1 MQLLMMRQ
9 RPGGMFGSGMPMQ
22 QPAMQPA
29 PTQGQ
34 LPPTDPAQQPDQRQH
49 LDPVFTQQFT
59 MPPPQPQG
67 GMFGNGKFGIGQAL
81 VAALNGYLAG
91 TGNPVGMANIQM
103 MQQMALR
110 KQQRQ
115 QELDDYNRKRADDRS
130 DFTFE
135 QDYKAAHPAHVNNDT
150 VADYNFWKS
159 VLPPDQFQQYVAN
172 KVNPPQLME
181 VPGVGIVSVPRMAP
195 QQGVPSAPVGKLTPL
210 GAGGPTPSA
219 SGGFP
224 Y

>member
-1 MQLLMMRQ
+1 MYQLGAVVRQ
-9 RPGGMFGSGMPMQ
+9 PGGLPTLGNAMPDAENLIGNVAQRGQFVNLPAPKRGGMFGGATIDLSRALAGFLAGMGN
-22 QPAMQPA
+22 PAGVRALQSLNAMR
-29 PTQGQ
+29 
-34 LPPTDPAQQPDQRQH
+34 QRQLEH
-49 LDPVFTQQFT
+49 
-59 MPPPQPQG
+59 
-67 GMFGNGKFGIGQAL
+67 
-81 VAALNGYLAG
+81 
-91 TGNPVGMANIQM
+91 
-103 MQQMALR
+103 
-110 KQQRQ
+110 Q
-115 QELDDYNRKRADDRS
+115 QELDDYARKRADDRS

-135 QDYKAAHPAHVNNDT
+135 QDYKAAHPAPVNNDT